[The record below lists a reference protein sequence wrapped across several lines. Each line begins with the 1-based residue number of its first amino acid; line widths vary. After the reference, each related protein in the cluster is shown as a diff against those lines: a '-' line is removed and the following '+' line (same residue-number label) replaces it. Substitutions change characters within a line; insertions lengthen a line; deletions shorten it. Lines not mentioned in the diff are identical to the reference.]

1 MDGVEAAL
9 IQAEQ
14 AATRVRGMAATAAAL
29 AATAH
34 AVAAAV
40 RATESTPWRSVAAEA
55 FREDVIALSAAVD
68 LAATGLDD
76 AGRLL
81 QAHAV
86 RVDQRVTTLRVL
98 ALRAGSAA
106 REVAEAA
113 REQLRRALP
122 VGAR

>member
-9 IQAEQ
+9 AQAEQ
-14 AATRVRGMAATAAAL
+14 AATRVRALAATAATL

-40 RATESTPWRSVAAEA
+40 RATGATPWRSVAADA
-55 FREDVIALSAAVD
+55 FREDVTALSAAVD
-68 LAATGLDD
+68 RAAAGLDD
-76 AGRLL
+76 VGRLL
-81 QAHAV
+81 QAHAA

-98 ALRAGSAA
+98 TLRAGSEAG
-106 REVAEAA
+106 EVAEAA
-113 REQLRRALP
+113 LEQLRRALP